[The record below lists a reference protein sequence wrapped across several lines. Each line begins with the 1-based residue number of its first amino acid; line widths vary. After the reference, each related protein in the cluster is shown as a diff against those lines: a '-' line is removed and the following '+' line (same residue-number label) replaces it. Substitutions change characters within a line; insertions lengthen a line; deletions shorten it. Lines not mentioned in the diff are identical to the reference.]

1 MIRQYVEQAL
11 RMARYDKLEN
21 RTYYGEVPRRCGVLA
36 SGETL
41 EACRE
46 QVAEVVEEWIL
57 VRVAKGLDV
66 PSLGKVAVTC
76 AVSGC

>member
-11 RMARYDKLEN
+11 RMARYDKLEDG
-21 RTYYGEVPRRCGVLA
+21 TYYGEVRRLRGALA
-36 SGETL
+36 SAETL

-46 QVAEVVEEWIL
+46 QLAEVVEEWIL

-66 PSLGKVAVTC
+66 PRLARVAP
-76 AVSGC
+76 

>member
-11 RMARYDKLEN
+11 RMARYDKLEDG
-21 RTYYGEVPRRCGVLA
+21 TYYGEAPRLRGVLA

-46 QVAEVVEEWIL
+46 QLAEVVEEWIL

-66 PSLGKVAVTC
+66 PASVE
-76 AVSGC
+76 

>member
-11 RMARYDKLEN
+11 RMARYDKLEDD
-21 RTYYGEVPRRCGVLA
+21 TYHGEVPRLRGVLA

-46 QVAEVVEEWIL
+46 QLAEVVEEWIL

-66 PSLGKVAVTC
+66 PRLGKA
-76 AVSGC
+76 A